1 MRWLSDEEQ
10 RRWRLELIDEEL
22 RVRRRETNAWVS

>member
-10 RRWRLELIDEEL
+10 RRWRLELIDEAL
-22 RVRRRETNAWVS
+22 QVRRRETNAWVS